1 MGELKGDNLVAAI
14 FGEAANSEPEIK
26 QETAPETG
34 QPETDNEPEEQAS
47 PEKPK
52 KLYAGKF
59 ESEEELEKAYLEGQK
74 FWTQKAQE
82 AAALRRELEELR
94 KTAAPDMTR
103 KQQEEFQNFVKKAVN
118 AAVVDEDPTLLLQLI
133 DQLTEAKTEQKIH
146 QIMPMIEPIARQN
159 ILEQHVQEFF
169 AENPEAKELEAE
181 MAKLVQAEPDLVYD
195 AKGNVRPNWPYRV
208 YARLLKQQSVVARKV
223 NAEAAAQAA
232 AAKAAAA
239 APGSTARPGQ
249 PQPESEEEKLKKAIF
264 GDGGKRRMF
273 DF

>member
-1 MGELKGDNLVAAI
+1 MGELKGDNPVAAI

-59 ESEEELEKAYLEGQK
+59 KSEEELEKAYLEGQK

-133 DQLTEAKTEQKIH
+133 DQLTEAKTEQKIR